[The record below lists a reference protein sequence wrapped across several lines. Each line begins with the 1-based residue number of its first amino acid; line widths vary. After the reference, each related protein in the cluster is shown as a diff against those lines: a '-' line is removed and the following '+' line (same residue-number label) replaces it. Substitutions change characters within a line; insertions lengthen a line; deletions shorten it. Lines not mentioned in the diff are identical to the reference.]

1 MRHSINTSFK
11 RWVESMTPFL
21 LAKKIT
27 TNDFRIIGRDRFLQL
42 MFGFVVII
50 ALFLRFAL
58 PALNDNLAA
67 SGLMPGSFHA
77 EPLSHF
83 YPLLVGFMVVFQGA
97 LLSGAIYGFL
107 ILDEKEDGTLVAMQV
122 TPVPTANYLGVRM
135 YIPALV
141 AAIVVFVQLH
151 FVGIAVPELLD
162 AIAISIG
169 ASLAGPIAT
178 LVYANFA
185 QNKLQGFAIA
195 KFVGV
200 AGWIILIGWFIPEP
214 AQWLFGLFPPFL
226 ISKAYWASLAGDPNW
241 TWILLLGIV
250 AQLALIAL
258 LVRRFRNTLNR

>member
-1 MRHSINTSFK
+1 
-11 RWVESMTPFL
+11 MTPLL

-27 TNDFRIIGRDRFLQL
+27 TNDFRIIGRDQFLQL
-42 MFGFVVII
+42 MFGFVVLI

-67 SGLMPGSFHA
+67 NGLMPGSFHA
-77 EPLSHF
+77 EPLSSF

-141 AAIVVFVQLH
+141 AAVIVFAQLH
-151 FVGIAVPELLD
+151 FVGIAVPQLAD
-162 AIAISIG
+162 SIAISLG

-200 AGWIILIGWFIPEP
+200 AGWIILIGWFVPEP

-226 ISKAYWASLAGDPNW
+226 VSKAYWMAISGNSAWVW
-241 TWILLLGIV
+241 TLMLGV
-250 AQLALIAL
+250 AAQLALIAL
-258 LVRRFRNTLNR
+258 LVHRFRRTLQQ